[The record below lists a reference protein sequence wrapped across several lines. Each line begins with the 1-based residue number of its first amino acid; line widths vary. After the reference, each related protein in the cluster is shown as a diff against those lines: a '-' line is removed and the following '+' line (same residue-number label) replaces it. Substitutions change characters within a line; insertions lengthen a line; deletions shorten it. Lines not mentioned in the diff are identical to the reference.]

1 MIGYIEKCFPLGFSD
16 SDLEITC
23 SLELEKVIKNNIDYF
38 LDKTNIPVDV
48 FENYIERGIGLHK
61 LFLDSKLEGFLCEA
75 VIPLPRLICVEKG
88 LVYTDLFELE
98 HSDIFLATNYD
109 DIKSKLGELAEKI
122 LSFYII
128 SNIRDQIHFAF
139 LKLNKIYKDNI
150 DIYIQKTSETT
161 SKINVYVHYLSDLTH
176 KDKQEIFDVISSI
189 KEKYLGLFNFY
200 LDEIPKEITE
210 EILLN
215 DFETMNN
222 YTQDEFGVKF
232 GAGYSGIV

>member
-16 SDLEITC
+16 SDLVITC
-23 SLELEKVIKNNIDYF
+23 SLELEKTIKNNIDYF
-38 LDKTNIPVDV
+38 LNKTNIPLDV
-48 FENYIERGIGLHK
+48 FEHYINSDIGLHQ
-61 LFLDSKLEGFLCEA
+61 LLLDKKIEGFLCEA
-75 VIPLPRLICVEKG
+75 VIPLPRLICAEKG
-88 LVYTDLFELE
+88 SVYTDLFELE

-109 DIKSKLGELAEKI
+109 DIKSKLGELAEKV
-122 LSFYII
+122 LSFYVM

-161 SKINVYVHYLSDLTH
+161 NKINVYVHYLTDLTH
-176 KDKQEIFDVISSI
+176 KDKQEIFDVISNI

-200 LDEIPKEITE
+200 LDEVPKEITE
-210 EILLN
+210 YILLN
-215 DFETMNN
+215 NFETMNN
-222 YTQDEFGVKF
+222 YTKDEFGVKF

>member
-1 MIGYIEKCFPLGFSD
+1 MIGYIEKCFPLEFSD
-16 SDLEITC
+16 SDLVITC
-23 SLELEKVIKNNIDYF
+23 SLELEKTIKNNIDYF
-38 LDKTNIPVDV
+38 LNKTNIPLDL
-48 FENYIERGIGLHK
+48 FEHYINSDIGLHQ
-61 LFLDSKLEGFLCEA
+61 LLLDKKIEGFLCEA

-109 DIKSKLGELAEKI
+109 DIKSKLGELTEKV
-122 LSFYII
+122 LSFYTM

-161 SKINVYVHYLSDLTH
+161 GKINVYIHYLTDLTH
-176 KDKQEIFDVISSI
+176 KDKQEIFNVISNI
-189 KEKYLGLFNFY
+189 KEKYRDLFNFY
-200 LDEIPKEITE
+200 LDEVPKEITE

-222 YTQDEFGVKF
+222 YTKDEFGVKF

>member
-16 SDLEITC
+16 SDFTITC
-23 SLELEKVIKNNIDYF
+23 SLDLEKLIKNNIDYF

-48 FENYIERGIGLHK
+48 FENYTNRGIGLHQ

-109 DIKSKLGELAEKI
+109 DIKSKLGELAEKV
-122 LSFYII
+122 LSFYIM
-128 SNIRDQIHFAF
+128 SDIRDKIHFAF
-139 LKLNKIYKDNI
+139 LKLNKIYKDNL

-161 SKINVYVHYLSDLTH
+161 SKINVYIHYLTDLTH
-176 KDKQEIFDVISSI
+176 KDKQEIFNVISNI
-189 KEKYLGLFNFY
+189 KEKYRDLFNFY